1 MPEMDFEGLTAT
13 DPIDRLRS
21 TMTHRSGMEQ
31 PMSQIVESWFQRG
44 YPIPS
49 TPEYQPG
56 QSIRS
61 FLESQVEPAKDF
73 SLGFAGTAGKV
84 PPRAVTRVKS
94 PGPLG
99 VKTTSREQHEWAQSP
114 APHEPTDKVAET

>member
-1 MPEMDFEGLTAT
+1 MDESVPIMPEEPIDFERMTEFQ
-13 DPIDRLRS
+13 DPIARLRG
-21 TMTHRSGMEQ
+21 TMTHRPGMEQ
-31 PMSQIVESWFQRG
+31 PMSPVVESWFQRG

-73 SLGFAGTAGKV
+73 SLGFAGTAGEV
-84 PPRAVTRVKS
+84 PPRGVTRV
-94 PGPLG
+94 
-99 VKTTSREQHEWAQSP
+99 
-114 APHEPTDKVAET
+114 